1 MKLEFRFA
9 DENVTRRF
17 SPRANGTA
25 EDEDELEKEAID
37 CGNDDDDD
45 DDDDF
50 LSISSIC
57 EDLDNPKCSKRSV
70 DTQNIRAMTRRRR
83 SPYFSYHLDMVGQ
96 TTGFRMQVGS
106 RIPKNS

>member
-37 CGNDDDDD
+37 CGG
-45 DDDDF
+45 
-50 LSISSIC
+50 LA
-57 EDLDNPKCSKRSV
+57 K
-70 DTQNIRAMTRRRR
+70 TQR
-83 SPYFSYHLDMVGQ
+83 F
-96 TTGFRMQVGS
+96 FF
-106 RIPKNS
+106 